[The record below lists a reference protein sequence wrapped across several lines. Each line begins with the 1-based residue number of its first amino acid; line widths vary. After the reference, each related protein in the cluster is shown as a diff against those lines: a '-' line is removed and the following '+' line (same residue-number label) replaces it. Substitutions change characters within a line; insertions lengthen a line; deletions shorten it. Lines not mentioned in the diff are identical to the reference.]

1 MIGTQFFHQVLN
13 ILDRQV
19 HLWCGLDQCG
29 HSVLLPR
36 MVQGQHYT
44 TFRILVVVLEK
55 TCMQFPTASCP
66 ELLRQRGACWD
77 CWCRPGAGAVDE
89 TPPNCHTPWWGSRR
103 RWVRAAEGDRD
114 AVEACAA
121 WCGRAGSAVDRL

>member
-1 MIGTQFFHQVLN
+1 MIGTQFFHKVLN

-44 TFRILVVVLEK
+44 TFRILVVVLAEP
-55 TCMQFPTASCP
+55 MSEVFELTARPWTYTALIP
-66 ELLRQRGACWD
+66 EVLRTTQLPLPARTALNSL
-77 CWCRPGAGAVDE
+77 PE
-89 TPPNCHTPWWGSRR
+89 TAYTR
-103 RWVRAAEGDRD
+103 V
-114 AVEACAA
+114 
-121 WCGRAGSAVDRL
+121 